1 MKRILCA
8 VLCAFATI
16 ASAQDI
22 VEFEIAKVIRTEP
35 ILKSGVRTTPKTVCN
50 QTNGAYT
57 SPCTVIYERDP
68 YNIVTGYNVMVDYR
82 GEIRTVRM
90 TFDPGQAVHIK
101 VVKRIYV
108 IE

>member
-1 MKRILCA
+1 MRKILCA
-8 VLCAFATI
+8 VFCAFATI

-35 ILKSGVRTTPKTVCN
+35 ILKSAVRTTPKSICN
-50 QTNGAYT
+50 GTNGAYT
-57 SPCTVIYERDP
+57 SQCTVIYEREP
-68 YNIVTGYNVMVDYR
+68 YNIVTGYNVLVDYR
-82 GEIRTVRM
+82 GEIRSVRM

-108 IE
+108 VE